1 MILRKII
8 VEAAELASDIDFIW
22 HGGEPLL
29 QEEFLQREH
38 YFSE

>member
-8 VEAAELASDIDFIW
+8 VEAAELSDRFY
-22 HGGEPLL
+22 LARRRTAVV
-29 QEEFLQREH
+29 EEFLQREH